1 MKDALGLYYHPQAGN
16 PGVRV
21 YVRREAD
28 GGVAFRLWRQDL
40 PEAWERHGWVPYAVL
55 ESAARLYREE
65 RNPDADP
72 LRLYDI
78 RVAQALLQEEGQ

>member
-1 MKDALGLYYHPQAGN
+1 MKDSLGLYYNPQAGN

-21 YVRREAD
+21 YVRREPD
-28 GGVAFRLWRQDL
+28 GSVAFRLWRQDL
-40 PEAWERHGWVPYAVL
+40 PEVWERHGWVPYAVL

-78 RVAQALLQEEGQ
+78 RVAEALLQEEGR